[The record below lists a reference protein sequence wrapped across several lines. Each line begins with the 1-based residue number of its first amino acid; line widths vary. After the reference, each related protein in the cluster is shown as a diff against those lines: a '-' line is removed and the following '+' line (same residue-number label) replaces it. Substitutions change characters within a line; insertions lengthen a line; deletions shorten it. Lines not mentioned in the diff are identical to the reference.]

1 MLQAENRRQ
10 LESIPRI
17 ATPFNMARRRT
28 KKRTHVGA
36 RNGPS
41 NGVTA
46 NTSATREPKSMVI
59 RIGAGEVGPK
69 VSQLVKDVRSMMEP
83 GTASRLKERRSN
95 RLRDYTAMAGPLGV
109 SHLLLFSRSTTGNT
123 NLRLALTPRGPTL
136 HFRVEQYALCKDV
149 QNAQK
154 RPQGGGKEY
163 LTAPLLVMNNFISS
177 TADGP
182 QPTVP
187 KHLESLTTTIFQS
200 LFPPISPQST
210 PLSSIRRV
218 LLLNREIPKAS
229 PASST
234 SKSDLKED
242 GAYVLNL
249 RHYSITTRRTG
260 LSRGIKRLNAAEK
273 MLKQNRK
280 SKRGLPNLG
289 KLEDVADYLLDPS
302 AAGGGFTSGSET
314 EVETDAEVEVLE
326 TNTRKVLSKK
336 QMAALRSSNGDG
348 KPHSSGR
355 PNVEK
360 RAVKLVELGPRMKLR
375 MTKVEEGVCEG
386 KVMWHESIEKTAEEV
401 QELEKVWD
409 LRRREKAERKK
420 VQKENV
426 LRKRNEKGARSK
438 KAGGEDKDMKDGEE
452 EDDNVDMDMYEDE
465 WDSEGLEEDGE
476 MEVNERDEGAV
487 AIG

>member
-1 MLQAENRRQ
+1 
-10 LESIPRI
+10 
-17 ATPFNMARRRT
+17 
-28 KKRTHVGA
+28 
-36 RNGPS
+36 
-41 NGVTA
+41 
-46 NTSATREPKSMVI
+46 MVI

-69 VSQLVKDVRSMMEP
+69 VTQLVKDTRSMMEP

-149 QNAQK
+149 RKAQK
-154 RPQGGGKEY
+154 HPQGGGKEY
-163 LTAPLLVMNNFISS
+163 LTAPLLVMNNFISPP
-177 TADGP
+177 ADGT

-229 PASST
+229 PT
-234 SKSDLKED
+234 PDPSKSSSKED
-242 GAYVLNL
+242 GTYVLNL
-249 RHYSITTRRTG
+249 RHYAITTRRTG

-273 MLKQNRK
+273 MLRQNRRG
-280 SKRGLPNLG
+280 KRGLPNLG

-302 AAGGGFTSGSET
+302 AAASGGFTSGSET
-314 EVETDAEVEVLE
+314 EVDTDAEVEVLGS
-326 TNTRKVLSKK
+326 NTRKVLSKK
-336 QMAALRSSNGDG
+336 KMAALRSSNEDG
-348 KPHSSGR
+348 KPHSRAQS
-355 PNVEK
+355 NVEK

-401 QELEKVWD
+401 KEMEKIVSAIPSPLFPWSCSD
-409 LRRREKAERKK
+409 PRRRCGSTSAF
-420 VQKENV
+420 
-426 LRKRNEKGARSK
+426 RNCLMSRTLLMRESLLTGK
-438 KAGGEDKDMKDGEE
+438 
-452 EDDNVDMDMYEDE
+452 
-465 WDSEGLEEDGE
+465 L
-476 MEVNERDEGAV
+476 AV
-487 AIG
+487 GS

>member
-1 MLQAENRRQ
+1 
-10 LESIPRI
+10 
-17 ATPFNMARRRT
+17 MARRRT

-36 RNGPS
+36 HTRPANRA
-41 NGVTA
+41 TA
-46 NTSATREPKSMVI
+46 NSSAIREPKSMVI

-69 VSQLVKDVRSMMEP
+69 VSQLVKDVRSVMEP

-109 SHLLLFSRSTTGNT
+109 SHLLLFSRSSTGNT

-136 HFRVEQYALCKDV
+136 HFRVEDYTLCKDV
-149 QNAQK
+149 QKAQK

-163 LTAPLLVMNNFISS
+163 LTAPLLVMNNFISP
-177 TADGP
+177 TADGT

-187 KHLESLTTTIFQS
+187 KHLESLTTTIIQS

-210 PLSSIRRV
+210 PLSSIHRV
-218 LLLNREIPKAS
+218 LLLNRELPETLPTSNAS
-229 PASST
+229 GSVV
-234 SKSDLKED
+234 KQD
-242 GAYVLNL
+242 GAYVLNF
-249 RHYSITTRRTG
+249 RHYAITTRRTG
-260 LSRGIKRLNAAEK
+260 LSRGINRLNAAERT
-273 MLKQNRK
+273 LKPNTK

-302 AAGGGFTSGSET
+302 AAADGGFTSASET

-326 TNTRKVLSKK
+326 PNTRKVLNKK
-336 QMAALRSSNGDG
+336 QMAAMRNRSADG
-348 KPHSSGR
+348 KPHPTGR

-360 RAVKLVELGPRMKLR
+360 RAVKLVELGPRMTLR

-401 QELEKVWD
+401 KEMEQIWD
-409 LRRREKAERKK
+409 ARRKEKAERKR

-438 KAGGEDKDMKDGEE
+438 KANGEEGNKKDGEE
-452 EDDNVDMDMYEDE
+452 EEEAADDDVDMYEDE
-465 WDSEGLEEDGE
+465 WDSEGLEGDAE
-476 MEVNERDEGAV
+476 MEINERDEG
-487 AIG
+487 

>member
-1 MLQAENRRQ
+1 
-10 LESIPRI
+10 
-17 ATPFNMARRRT
+17 MARRRT

-36 RNGPS
+36 RNGPR

-46 NTSATREPKSMVI
+46 NSSATREPKSMVI
-59 RIGAGEVGPK
+59 RIGAGEIGPK

-83 GTASRLKERRSN
+83 GTASRLKEMRSN
-95 RLRDYTAMAGPLGV
+95 RLRDYTAMSGPLGV

-136 HFRVEQYALCKDV
+136 HFRVEQYALSKDV
-149 QNAQK
+149 RKAQK
-154 RPQGGGKEY
+154 HPQGGGKEY
-163 LTAPLLVMNNFISS
+163 LTAPLLVMNNFISP
-177 TADGP
+177 TADGT
-182 QPTVP
+182 QPAVP

-210 PLSSIRRV
+210 PLSSVRRV

-229 PASST
+229 PTSNT
-234 SKSDLKED
+234 SKSESKGD

-249 RHYSITTRRTG
+249 RHYAISTRRTG

-273 MLKQNRK
+273 MLKQNKK
-280 SKRGLPNLG
+280 SQRGLPNLG

-302 AAGGGFTSGSET
+302 AAAGGGFTSGSET

-326 TNTRKVLSKK
+326 TNTRKVLNKK
-336 QMAALRSSNGDG
+336 QMAALRNTDG
-348 KPHSSGR
+348 YGKLPSRGQ

-360 RAVKLVELGPRMKLR
+360 RAVKLIELGPRMKLR

-401 QELEKVWD
+401 KGLEKVWEA
-409 LRRREKAERKK
+409 RRAAKEERKK

-426 LRKRNEKGARSK
+426 LRKRNEKVARSK
-438 KAGGEDKDMKDGEE
+438 EANEGDENTKDVEE
-452 EDDNVDMDMYEDE
+452 EDEDMYEDE
-465 WDSEGLEEDGE
+465 WDSEGLEG
-476 MEVNERDEGAV
+476 N
-487 AIG
+487 

>member
-1 MLQAENRRQ
+1 
-10 LESIPRI
+10 
-17 ATPFNMARRRT
+17 MARRRT

-36 RNGPS
+36 HTRPANRA
-41 NGVTA
+41 TA
-46 NTSATREPKSMVI
+46 NSSATREPKSMVI
-59 RIGAGEVGPK
+59 RIGAGEVGPR
-69 VSQLVKDVRSMMEP
+69 VSQLVKDVRSVMEP

-109 SHLLLFSRSTTGNT
+109 SHLLLFSRSSTGNT

-136 HFRVEQYALCKDV
+136 HFRVEDYTLCKDV
-149 QNAQK
+149 RKAQK

-163 LTAPLLVMNNFISS
+163 MTAPLLVMNNFISP
-177 TADGP
+177 TADGS

-210 PLSSIRRV
+210 PLSSIHRV
-218 LLLNREIPKAS
+218 LLLNRELPETLPTSNAS
-229 PASST
+229 GSIV
-234 SKSDLKED
+234 KQN
-242 GAYVLNL
+242 GAYVLKF
-249 RHYSITTRRTG
+249 RHYAITTRRTG
-260 LSRGIKRLNAAEK
+260 LSRGINRLNAAEK
-273 MLKQNRK
+273 TLKPNRK

-302 AAGGGFTSGSET
+302 ATADGGFTSASET

-326 TNTRKVLSKK
+326 PNTRKVLNKK
-336 QMAALRSSNGDG
+336 QMAVMRNRSADG
-348 KPHSSGR
+348 KPHPTGR

-360 RAVKLVELGPRMKLR
+360 RAVKLVELGPRMALR

-401 QELEKVWD
+401 KEMEQIWD
-409 LRRREKAERKK
+409 TRRKEKAERKR

-438 KAGGEDKDMKDGEE
+438 KANGEDRHKKDGEQE
-452 EDDNVDMDMYEDE
+452 EEEAADDDVDMYEDE
-465 WDSEGLEEDGE
+465 WDSEGLEGDAE
-476 MEVNERDEGAV
+476 MEINERDEG
-487 AIG
+487 